1 MTRNFTCKSKRR
13 CAGAR
18 VWASQPARGARD
30 SADGDDGAALRPED
44 MDALLSHSQ
53 PAHADDLL
61 LATQEPEGGAVC
73 ARVVRRLS
81 RVWVRCDERE
91 ALRALQDALRQ
102 HRYDFRRLDK
112 RTVSACVRASSLRSL
127 AHGRSLS

>member
-1 MTRNFTCKSKRR
+1 M
-13 CAGAR
+13 
-18 VWASQPARGARD
+18 WASQPARGARHD
-30 SADGDDGAALRPED
+30 RDEPDGPDGLRPED

-61 LATQEPEGGAVC
+61 LATQEVESGAGGAVC

-81 RVWVRCDERE
+81 RVWVRCGERE

-112 RTVSACVRASSLRSL
+112 RTVSP
-127 AHGRSLS
+127 